1 MHLCLSDIQ
10 VRFLHL
16 ITKRMH
22 KCVPLAFPRLYAPA
36 STRCYKC
43 AAINED
49 FLQFNHSV
57 DDALGEVEP
66 LPSWFD
72 GVRMG

>member
-1 MHLCLSDIQ
+1 MHLCPSDIQ

-22 KCVPLAFPRLYAPA
+22 KCVPLAFPSLCMLQDPR
-36 STRCYKC
+36 
-43 AAINED
+43 AARNED

-66 LPSWFD
+66 VPPWFD